1 MTRAGERRSGGCR
14 GGERRAVSG
23 RTLAAGLL
31 LAAAAPL
38 LGACA
43 TASATGAGAGA
54 LTGGSARTAA
64 EKIAHEAEPGIRV
77 EALRLSSAGYTL
89 DFRYRV
95 VDAARAAPLLDRKQ
109 RPYLMDARG
118 AKLGVP
124 ETPIL
129 GSLRQTSRNG
139 KISTTHTYFILF
151 ANPGKYLRSGD
162 QVTLVVGDTK
172 LPGLTV
178 E

>member
-23 RTLAAGLL
+23 RALAARLL

-38 LGACA
+38 LACA
-43 TASATGAGAGA
+43 AASATGAGA

-64 EKIAHEAEPGIRV
+64 EKIAREAGPGIRV

-139 KISTTHTYFILF
+139 MISTDHTYFILF